1 MQLFQRMKN
10 KKKKIKQEKFSST
23 LSVVEVLDENGYKIG
38 DIRKLQGKSFLQPY
52 LTTSVHDQ
60 VQALFATE
68 EEARKYLKRIESACN
83 VHKPFGG
90 LLHDE

>member
-52 LTTSVHDQ
+52 LTTSVYDQ
-60 VQALFATE
+60 VQALFASE